1 MRKTVLNI
9 KKTGMGFGW
18 IKQLKAAIVRSWG
31 AIFVILFV
39 QGCAIQMTFDG
50 ASIPENVRTASVQIF
65 DNRAAYI
72 NPVLSQTLTEALKDR
87 VINGSRLTLA
97 DGTGDVDF
105 SGEITGYETS
115 PLAIQADA
123 VSAETRLTVRINVR
137 YENFKDPEKSWESSF
152 SAYRDFPSEQN
163 ITAIEDE
170 LVSEIVEE
178 LTENIFNKA
187 FADW

>member
-1 MRKTVLNI
+1 MIRLVFNRHKIRGGGIILLI
-9 KKTGMGFGW
+9 
-18 IKQLKAAIVRSWG
+18 
-31 AIFVILFV
+31 IFI
-39 QGCAIQMTFDG
+39 QGCAVQLTFDG
-50 ASIPENVRTASVQIF
+50 ASIPENVHTASVQTF

-97 DGTGDVDF
+97 EETGDVDF
-105 SGEITGYETS
+105 SGEIVAYETT

-137 YENFKDPEKSWESSF
+137 YENFRDPEKSWESSF

-170 LVSEIVEE
+170 LVSEIVKE

>member
-1 MRKTVLNI
+1 MIGRKINRML
-9 KKTGMGFGW
+9 
-18 IKQLKAAIVRSWG
+18 AALTLLLLP
-31 AIFVILFV
+31 FL

-50 ASIPENVRTASVQIF
+50 ASIPENVNTASVQLF
-65 DNRAAYI
+65 ENRAAYV
-72 NPVLSQTLTEALKDR
+72 NPVLSQTFTEGLKDR
-87 VINGSRLTLA
+87 IINGSRLTLA
-97 DGTGDVDF
+97 DGSGDVDF
-105 SGEITGYETS
+105 SGEITGYDTE

-123 VSAETRLTVRINVR
+123 VSTETRLTVRINVR

-163 ITAIEDE
+163 ITAIEGE
-170 LVSEIVEE
+170 LVAEIVEE

>member
-1 MRKTVLNI
+1 MMIWRKINMMLAAFSLLLLPVL
-9 KKTGMGFGW
+9 
-18 IKQLKAAIVRSWG
+18 
-31 AIFVILFV
+31 
-39 QGCAIQMTFDG
+39 QGCAIQVTFDG
-50 ASIPENVRTASVQIF
+50 ASIPENVNTASVQLF
-65 DNRAAYI
+65 ENRAAYV
-72 NPVLSQTLTEALKDR
+72 NPVLSQTFTEGLKDR
-87 VINGSRLTLA
+87 IINGSRLTLA

-105 SGEITGYETS
+105 SGEITGYDTE

-123 VSAETRLTVRINVR
+123 VSTETRLTVRINVR

-163 ITAIEDE
+163 ITAIEGE
-170 LVSEIVEE
+170 LVAEIVEE

>member
-1 MRKTVLNI
+1 MNKHQIKNIITKSMWVL
-9 KKTGMGFGW
+9 
-18 IKQLKAAIVRSWG
+18 VG
-31 AIFVILFV
+31 AFLMH
-39 QGCAIQMTFDG
+39 GCAIQMTFDG
-50 ASIPENVRTASVQIF
+50 ASIPENVHTASVQKF

-97 DGTGDVDF
+97 EETGDVDF
-105 SGEITGYETS
+105 SGEIVGYETE

-163 ITAIEDE
+163 ITAIEGE

>member
-1 MRKTVLNI
+1 MIWRKINMMLAAFSLLLLPVL
-9 KKTGMGFGW
+9 
-18 IKQLKAAIVRSWG
+18 
-31 AIFVILFV
+31 
-39 QGCAIQMTFDG
+39 QGCAIQVTFDG
-50 ASIPENVRTASVQIF
+50 ASIPENVNTASVQLF
-65 DNRAAYI
+65 ENRAAYV
-72 NPVLSQTLTEALKDR
+72 NPVLSQTFTEGLKDR
-87 VINGSRLTLA
+87 IINGSRLTLA

-105 SGEITGYETS
+105 SGEITGYDTE

-123 VSAETRLTVRINVR
+123 VSTETRLTVRINVR

-163 ITAIEDE
+163 ITAIEGE
-170 LVSEIVEE
+170 LVAEIVEE

>member
-1 MRKTVLNI
+1 MRKLFFNYFI
-9 KKTGMGFGW
+9 S
-18 IKQLKAAIVRSWG
+18 RSLS
-31 AIFVILFV
+31 IMLLFLFF
-39 QGCAIQMTFDG
+39 QGCAIQLTFDG
-50 ASIPENVRTASVQIF
+50 ASIPENVHTASVQTF

-97 DGTGDVDF
+97 EETGDVDF
-105 SGEITGYETS
+105 SGEIVAYETT

>member
-1 MRKTVLNI
+1 MNKHQIKSVITKSMWVLVVSFL
-9 KKTGMGFGW
+9 MH
-18 IKQLKAAIVRSWG
+18 
-31 AIFVILFV
+31 
-39 QGCAIQMTFDG
+39 GCAIQMTFDG
-50 ASIPENVRTASVQIF
+50 ASIPENVHTASVQTF

-97 DGTGDVDF
+97 EETGDVDF
-105 SGEITGYETS
+105 SGEITGYETE

-163 ITAIEDE
+163 ITAIEGE

-178 LTENIFNKA
+178 LTDNIFNKA

>member
-1 MRKTVLNI
+1 MASAAFMLLLLPVL
-9 KKTGMGFGW
+9 
-18 IKQLKAAIVRSWG
+18 
-31 AIFVILFV
+31 

-50 ASIPENVRTASVQIF
+50 ASIPENVNTASVQLF
-65 DNRAAYI
+65 ENRAAYV
-72 NPVLSQTLTEALKDR
+72 NPVLSQTFTEGLKDR
-87 VINGSRLTLA
+87 IINGSRLTLA

-105 SGEITGYETS
+105 SGEITGYDTE

-123 VSAETRLTVRINVR
+123 VSTETRLTVRINVR

-163 ITAIEDE
+163 ITAIEGE
-170 LVSEIVEE
+170 LVDEIVEE

>member
-1 MRKTVLNI
+1 MKSRIQK
-9 KKTGMGFGW
+9 
-18 IKQLKAAIVRSWG
+18 
-31 AIFVILFV
+31 ILSVFTLTLLLV
-39 QGCAIQMTFDG
+39 MQGCTIQMTFDG
-50 ASIPENVRTASVQIF
+50 ASIPENVNTASVQLF
-65 DNRAAYI
+65 ENRAAYV
-72 NPVLSQTLTEALKDR
+72 NPVLSQTFTEGLKDR
-87 VINGSRLTLA
+87 IINGSRLSLA

-105 SGEITGYETS
+105 SGEITGYDTE

-123 VSAETRLTVRINVR
+123 VSTETRLTVRINVR

-163 ITAIEDE
+163 ITVIEGE
-170 LVSEIVEE
+170 LVDEIVEE

>member
-1 MRKTVLNI
+1 MNKHHI
-9 KKTGMGFGW
+9 KESIIRSTG
-18 IKQLKAAIVRSWG
+18 
-31 AIFVILFV
+31 ILILSFLM
-39 QGCAIQMTFDG
+39 QSCAIQMTFDG
-50 ASIPENVRTASVQIF
+50 ASIPENVQTASVQTF

-72 NPVLSQTLTEALKDR
+72 NPLLSQTLTEELKDR
-87 VINGSRLTLA
+87 VINGSRLSLA
-97 DGTGDVDF
+97 DRTGDVDF
-105 SGEITGYETS
+105 SGEITGYDTE

-163 ITAIEDE
+163 ITAIEGE